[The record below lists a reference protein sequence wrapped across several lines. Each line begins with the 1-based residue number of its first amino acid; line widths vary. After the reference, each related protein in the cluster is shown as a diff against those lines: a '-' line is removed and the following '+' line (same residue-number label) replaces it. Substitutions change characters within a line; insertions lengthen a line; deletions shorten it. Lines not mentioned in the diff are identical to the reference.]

1 MTGKLNLPTKT
12 KIFFRIYFEIVT
24 KNPSTFMMMRF
35 DGKFFVEPNS
45 AKLHDDVI

>member
-35 DGKFFVEPNS
+35 DGKFGF
-45 AKLHDDVI
+45 KKYIMMYDDVI